1 MAKVIKK
8 HPINKKNNDKNKLI
22 RLIIS
27 QKRNPDGYQEI
38 NDYLQNNKDEINYVN
53 KMGWSPLIIAC
64 TFGFSNIEIIKLLL
78 EFGADI
84 NIKNQN
90 GDTVLMTSL
99 MLKPNYLKNNNIQVI
114 KFLIEAGVDV
124 NMRNNQDW
132 TALMLACRYS
142 NINNNIEIV
151 KLLLKAGA
159 DINIKNKFTLSILE
173 LACKFSNSTSNIET
187 VKLLLEAGANINS
200 RINALILS
208 AYYSNSNSN
217 IETVKLLLESGV
229 DINSQN
235 NTGETALMT
244 ASCSRSD
251 NIETIKL
258 LLELGVNPNIQDK
271 KGRTALM
278 YVCQRRIINNFD
290 TIKLLLHHN
299 AKLDIKDELN
309 KSALYYASKNVEND
323 NDMESLSLLL
333 NYSSESDYIC
343 GDDENIFSGL
353 KNKYFKQCLK
363 IINEIAYQKMTMKYI
378 HKQIKYVSNKFL
390 YNPDS
395 IRSRLIILKLTL
407 ETNPIENCITWDNL
421 ELFDYLGVYDL
432 DSLEIKLYNAL
443 KYID

>member
-8 HPINKKNNDKNKLI
+8 HPINKNNDKNKLI

-27 QKRNPDGYQEI
+27 QKRNPDGYQKI
-38 NDYLQNNKDEINYVN
+38 KDYLQNNKDEINYVN

-84 NIKNQN
+84 NIKNKN

-99 MLKPNYLKNNNIQVI
+99 MLKPNNLKYNNIEVI
-114 KFLIEAGVDV
+114 KILIEAGADI

-132 TALMLACRYS
+132 TALMLACRCS

-159 DINIKNKFTLSILE
+159 DINIKNKFTLTALE
-173 LACKFSNSTSNIET
+173 LACKFSNSASNIET
-187 VKLLLEAGANINS
+187 IKLLLEAGANINS

-208 AYYSNSNSN
+208 AYYNNSNSN
-217 IETVKLLLESGV
+217 IEIVKLLLESGV

-235 NTGETALMT
+235 NTGETALIT
-244 ASCSRSD
+244 ASCSGSD

-278 YVCQRRIINNFD
+278 YVCQNRIINNFD

-309 KSALYYASKNVEND
+309 KSALYYASTNVE
-323 NDMESLSLLL
+323 NDMESLLLLL

-363 IINEIAYQKMTMKYI
+363 IVNEIAHQKLNMKFI
-378 HKQIKYVSNKFL
+378 HKQIKHISNKFL
-390 YNPDS
+390 YNPNS
-395 IRSRLIILKLTL
+395 IRSRLIILKLNL
-407 ETNPIENCITWDNL
+407 ENNPIEKCITLENL
-421 ELFDYLGVYDL
+421 ELFDYLGIYDL
-432 DSLEIKLYNAL
+432 DYLEIKLYDAL
-443 KYID
+443 KYLD